1 MFWKI
6 RNDHMPDEVSN
17 RTGHCVGHTD
27 GTAKLYTAKLYDDD
41 GVLAYTVLFDQE
53 AWDNDDDPR
62 GLYGC
67 YLWAMND
74 VGVTD
79 LRVRKTTYQQLS
91 PGTPPAILDRI
102 TRSDG
107 WVPVYG

>member
-6 RNDHMPDEVSN
+6 RNDHQKDEYGD
-17 RTGHCVGHTD
+17 RTGCSRGQQDTSV
-27 GTAKLYTAKLYDDD
+27 KLYTAKLYDDD
-41 GVLAYTVLFDQE
+41 NVLCFTVLFDQE
-53 AWDNDDDPR
+53 AWDNDDDPA

-67 YLWAMND
+67 YQWAMND

-79 LRVRKTTYQQLS
+79 LRVRRETYAQLS
-91 PGTPPAILDRI
+91 PNTNPHILERI

-107 WVPVYG
+107 WTPVYS